1 MSALVWV
8 VLGIVLVIAEMFGG
22 ELVLLMLA
30 GGAFA
35 AAGVDATLDPPLWID
50 FVVFSAVSVLLLG
63 AVRPVAKRHLLTRPR
78 ILTNTEAL
86 PGKPATVLERVDE
99 HDGRVKIAGEIWS
112 ARTEHP
118 TDVFDAGAEV
128 MVVAI
133 DGATAVVARC

>member
-35 AAGVDATLDPPLWID
+35 AAGVDAAVDPPLWID
-50 FVVFSAVSVLLLG
+50 FVVFSAVAVLLLG

-78 ILTNTEAL
+78 ILTNMEAL
-86 PGKPATVLERVDE
+86 PGKPAMVLERVDD
-99 HDGRVKIAGEIWS
+99 HDGRVKIGGEIWS

-118 TDVFDAGAEV
+118 TEVFDVGTEV
-128 MVVAI
+128 MVVQI